1 MVAKKKAK
9 STTKAITTK
18 AKKKSAIARVTV
30 KKGRGNIRINGKSF
44 EVYGNTPARREIM
57 GAFDI
62 AEEVLG
68 QGFEQALDINVNVRG
83 GGWMGQAEA
92 TRVAIAKA
100 LVAWTKSD
108 NLKDTYLKYGRHNLV
123 DDVRRK
129 EPKKPLRKGARARW
143 QKSYR

>member
-1 MVAKKKAK
+1 MAAKKVKA
-9 STTKAITTK
+9 KAITTK

-30 KKGRGNIRINGKSF
+30 KKGMGNIRVNSKAID
-44 EVYGNTPARREIM
+44 VYGSAAARREIN
-57 GAFDI
+57 AVFTI

-68 QGFEQALDINVNVRG
+68 EGFEQALDINVNVKG

-92 TRVAIAKA
+92 TKVAIAKA
-100 LVAWTKSD
+100 LVLWTKSD
-108 NLKDTYLKYGRHNLV
+108 NLKDALLQHGRHYLV

-129 EPKKPLRKGARARW
+129 ETKKPLRKGARARW